1 MNWREFEVLTKTIA
15 EGRADSNAA
24 AINRA
29 MNKCALAETAVC
41 WLRFAD
47 TCSDHATNSTAPVR
61 PAAPSSWLPPLP

>member
-1 MNWREFEVLTKTIA
+1 MNWREFEALTNSMA
-15 EGRADSNAA
+15 EGRADANAA

-29 MNKCALAETAVC
+29 MTKRAQAETAAC

-47 TCSDHATNSTAPVR
+47 TCSGHATNSTAPSR

>member
-1 MNWREFEVLTKTIA
+1 MNWREFHALIEVMA
-15 EGRADSNAA
+15 EGRADANAA

-29 MNKCALAETAVC
+29 MNKRTLADTAAC